1 MLEWTVAIAMAT
13 ALLIAVTLP
22 GALVLRAMG
31 ARPAVAL
38 AGGPGLSIVVITA
51 ATVALPALG
60 MRWTLGAAIILLL
73 GVCGLSAL
81 PLLWCWWRLRR
92 SGGVSSGMR
101 HGTITDPVAGMED
114 DSTQDPA
121 GPPTRMRPDS
131 AGPPDG
137 PPQGAAGGADSEPA
151 DEAEPVGPG
160 EAHGADTPAE
170 AETAHSSDPGA
181 RLAPSEG
188 LEHHWAAV
196 LDVLGSDDGPE
207 RAEGSEPGDGPE
219 PEEEPDSASTP
230 DAEDRLAPVTGPEAE
245 GVRRPGKPLVLRRP
259 STAGTTQSEAWDWEA
274 DEEPVEPDWAPAAVK
289 EPPEPAEDQEDR
301 EDEESAQ
308 EDAPGPGAPPSSPL
322 SRLGALIGGYWRG
335 SGREQAV
342 GCVRDYWPAAVG
354 LLAVAV
360 PQIIVL
366 SQAMGRP
373 SAVFQNHDAMFH
385 LNLIVEI
392 ERTGNASPLTS
403 AIPVSGAAYYPNLW
417 HVVAAVLPGVPP
429 TTAFNIVLI
438 MVAALLLPLGCIL
451 LVRAIGGGGAA
462 MALAPFAASVTMW
475 FPSLMLYYHGQAS
488 TALSIVLIPFAL
500 AAIVDWVRDKDRFS
514 SLCAAASAV
523 AGAAVA
529 HAGAGQLL
537 LIICAILGVLWS
549 GQLAARRKRLR
560 RLARLAAPLP
570 AIAGL
575 LVLAVMGS
583 SSTLQAMGDYPRTEV
598 PFGWALLNALS
609 LAPLADTDDRWRH
622 IVLAIAAVVGIGLLI
637 ARRHRAFIAS
647 WGVVLTLDLIS
658 VLPEGWWRA
667 YVGGWWRDEA
677 RFRAVL
683 AVLAGVLAAYALGC
697 LATWSAQRL
706 RRGSGQR
713 AVGALGALSLVLAM
727 GSIGQGSLAED
738 SLWAH
743 RAYDVDYMTHTPW
756 VDPGEELFMD
766 YLRGRLP
773 DDAVVYGYPASGAG
787 LLPVLTDIDSFH
799 RINSVGGDRPDKPYV
814 ARTFKEIRTDPR
826 VCEIINNEG
835 GTPLYYE
842 DRTVHD
848 REIKGEF
855 PGYLGVDTSQGFE
868 LLATDGNASIWR
880 ITACDRGGTSR

>member
-1 MLEWTVAIAMAT
+1 
-13 ALLIAVTLP
+13 
-22 GALVLRAMG
+22 
-31 ARPAVAL
+31 
-38 AGGPGLSIVVITA
+38 
-51 ATVALPALG
+51 
-60 MRWTLGAAIILLL
+60 
-73 GVCGLSAL
+73 
-81 PLLWCWWRLRR
+81 
-92 SGGVSSGMR
+92 
-101 HGTITDPVAGMED
+101 
-114 DSTQDPA
+114 
-121 GPPTRMRPDS
+121 
-131 AGPPDG
+131 
-137 PPQGAAGGADSEPA
+137 
-151 DEAEPVGPG
+151 
-160 EAHGADTPAE
+160 
-170 AETAHSSDPGA
+170 
-181 RLAPSEG
+181 
-188 LEHHWAAV
+188 
-196 LDVLGSDDGPE
+196 
-207 RAEGSEPGDGPE
+207 
-219 PEEEPDSASTP
+219 
-230 DAEDRLAPVTGPEAE
+230 
-245 GVRRPGKPLVLRRP
+245 
-259 STAGTTQSEAWDWEA
+259 
-274 DEEPVEPDWAPAAVK
+274 
-289 EPPEPAEDQEDR
+289 
-301 EDEESAQ
+301 
-308 EDAPGPGAPPSSPL
+308 
-322 SRLGALIGGYWRG
+322 
-335 SGREQAV
+335 
-342 GCVRDYWPAAVG
+342 
-354 LLAVAV
+354 
-360 PQIIVL
+360 
-366 SQAMGRP
+366 
-373 SAVFQNHDAMFH
+373 
-385 LNLIVEI
+385 
-392 ERTGNASPLTS
+392 
-403 AIPVSGAAYYPNLW
+403 
-417 HVVAAVLPGVPP
+417 
-429 TTAFNIVLI
+429 
-438 MVAALLLPLGCIL
+438 
-451 LVRAIGGGGAA
+451 
-462 MALAPFAASVTMW
+462 MALAPFAAFVTMW

-488 TALSIVLIPFAL
+488 TALSIALIPFAL
-500 AAIVDWVRDKDRFS
+500 AAIVDWVRDKARFS
-514 SLCAAASAV
+514 SLCAAAAAV

-766 YLRGRLP
+766 YLQGRLP

-799 RINSVGGDRPDKPYV
+799 RINSVGGDRPDKRYV

-826 VCEIINNEG
+826 VCEIINDEG